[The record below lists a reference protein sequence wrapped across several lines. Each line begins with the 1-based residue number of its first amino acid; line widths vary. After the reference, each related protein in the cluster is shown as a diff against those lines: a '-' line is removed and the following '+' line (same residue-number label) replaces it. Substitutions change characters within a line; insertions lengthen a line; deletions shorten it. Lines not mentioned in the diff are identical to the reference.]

1 MAYNNSIITAPVA
14 IYDIQRA
21 LNVTNPGL
29 GALCTHPNINKWAKY
44 KPIRVANVIIPIT
57 DAQRRSANYGFSI
70 SDVTGTPDT
79 IAKMSAASSAW
90 VYDRPTLGYP
100 FRQTDFNLYYKYAK
114 CPMQLSMT
122 FSVLAVEGL
131 PQAAQLS
138 IDGDVQGLDTQYN
151 VLVGDV
157 FDMTRYANYRLT
169 LAVVDNTVS
178 PSRVLCYYCSPYTL
192 NDPNA
197 MAGEEKMVT
206 VRSIPAA
213 ASPTLDRTYTAVLM
227 MTNYTPA
234 TEAECKDGILP
245 SAMASSTAVSL
256 NLDNGN
262 DRFTFQYQQGGVGPG
277 EGWQW
282 VFDDLTINSDGI
294 ISIQGAPA
302 NVEVFNVNTLYV
314 EMTSPADAGAMIHNM
329 EIKAK
334 ISINGTHYMW
344 SNTGSGPDD
353 VSTWEQHESGTY
365 DITDWIDVDTLSPNI
380 GGTTLMDLG
389 SLTIY
394 RLTSHPNGYPILL
407 DSTNYPT
414 DITVHIY
421 YRIGHSGA
429 GSQVLGDGGT
439 INQPGDSIII
449 QD

>member
-1 MAYNNSIITAPVA
+1 MPYTNQVVIAPVSVRDVQKALSVSNNS
-14 IYDIQRA
+14 
-21 LNVTNPGL
+21 L
-29 GALCTHPNINKWAKY
+29 GGLCTHPKINKWAKY
-44 KPIRVANVIIPIT
+44 KPIRVVGGHPLT
-57 DAQRRSANYGFSI
+57 DAQRKAAYYGFSI
-70 SDVTGTPDT
+70 SEVTGTPDA
-79 IAKMSAASSAW
+79 IAKMSASASAW
-90 VYDRPTLGYP
+90 VYERPTLGYN
-100 FRQTDFNLYYKYAK
+100 FRLDDFNQYAKFAK

-197 MAGEEKMVT
+197 MAGEEKIVT
-206 VRSIPAA
+206 VRSMPAA

-227 MTNYTPA
+227 MTNYTPQ

-245 SAMASSTAVSL
+245 SAIANSTAVSL

-282 VFDDLTINSDGI
+282 VFDHLSINSDGI
-294 ISIQGAPA
+294 VSIPGAPA
-302 NVEVFNVNTLYV
+302 NVEVYNIDTLDV
-314 EMTSPADAGAMIHNM
+314 DMTSPADAGAMIHNM
-329 EIKAK
+329 EVKAK
-334 ISINGTHYMW
+334 VSINGSHYMW
-344 SNTGSGPDD
+344 SNTSSGPDD
-353 VSTWEQHESGTY
+353 VSTWQKHESGTY
-365 DITDWIDVDTLSPNI
+365 DITDWIDVDSFQPNI
-380 GGTTLMDLG
+380 GGTTGLVLGDL
-389 SLTIY
+389 TMY

-414 DITVHIY
+414 EITIHIY
-421 YRIGHSGA
+421 YRIGHSGS
-429 GSQVLGDGGT
+429 GTQVLGDGGT
-439 INQPGDSIII
+439 IRYQGDYIDI